1 MRVRSTSR
9 ASISPMQRA
18 STRDQR
24 PTLIVLLGPTGVGK
38 TALGIQLALQ
48 LGCSILSA
56 DSRQIYRELPIGTAA
71 PTPEERAAVSH
82 YFVGTHSVTE
92 GYSAA
97 SYEADAL
104 SLLESLFADHPIQLL
119 SGGSM
124 MYIDAVCRGIDEIPD
139 VDPAIR
145 TEVWHRYET
154 QGLAPILTEL
164 EQLDPR
170 YYVTVDH
177 QNYKRVLHGYEV
189 CLSSGRPFS
198 SFHTG
203 QAKSRPFDIIK
214 IGLTREREELY
225 ARIDERVLQMM
236 SLGLEAEARAVYP
249 HRHLNALNTVGYKE
263 LFAYFDGMI
272 SLEEAIRLIQRNS
285 RHYARK
291 QLTWW
296 KRDPEVHWYHPEDIE
311 GIENALGRHTYLYGG
326 ERG

>member
-71 PTPEERAAVSH
+71 PTPEERAAVPH

-97 SYEADAL
+97 SYEADVL
-104 SLLESLFADHPIQLL
+104 RLLEGLFVDHPIQLL

-170 YYVTVDH
+170 YYATVDH

-189 CLSSGRPFS
+189 CLSTGRPFS

-203 QAKSRPFDIIK
+203 QAKHRPFDIIK

-326 ERG
+326 EWG

>member
-1 MRVRSTSR
+1 
-9 ASISPMQRA
+9 MQRA

-24 PTLIVLLGPTGVGK
+24 PTLVVLLGPTGVGK
-38 TALGIQLALQ
+38 TALGVQLASK

-71 PTPEERAAVSH
+71 PTSEERAAVPH

-97 SYEADAL
+97 SYEVDVL
-104 SLLESLFADHPIQLL
+104 HLLEKLFSDHPIQLL

-145 TEVWHRYET
+145 AEVWHRYET
-154 QGLAPILTEL
+154 GGLALILSEL
-164 EQLDPR
+164 EHLDPR
-170 YYVTVDH
+170 YYATVDH
-177 QNYKRVLHGYEV
+177 HNYKRVLHGYEV

-214 IGLTREREELY
+214 IGLSRDREELY

-249 HRHLNALNTVGYKE
+249 YRHLNALNTVGYKE
-263 LFAYFDGMI
+263 LFAYFDGTI
-272 SLEEAIRLIQRNS
+272 PLDEAIRLIQRNS

-296 KRDPEVHWYHPEDIE
+296 KRDPEVHWYHPDAPNDLLRAI
-311 GIENALGRHTYLYGG
+311 GHL
-326 ERG
+326 

>member
-1 MRVRSTSR
+1 M
-9 ASISPMQRA
+9 P
-18 STRDQR
+18 
-24 PTLIVLLGPTGVGK
+24 
-38 TALGIQLALQ
+38 
-48 LGCSILSA
+48 
-56 DSRQIYRELPIGTAA
+56 
-71 PTPEERAAVSH
+71 H

-104 SLLESLFADHPIQLL
+104 SLLERLFADHPIQLL

-139 VDPAIR
+139 VDPTIR
-145 TEVWHRYET
+145 AEVWNRYET
-154 QGLAPILTEL
+154 EGLAPILSEL
-164 EQLDPR
+164 EHLDSR
-170 YYVTVDH
+170 YYATVDH
-177 QNYKRVLHGYEV
+177 HNYKRVLHGYEV

-203 QAKSRPFDIIK
+203 LAKSRPFYIIK

-249 HRHLNALNTVGYKE
+249 YRNLNALNTVGYKE
-263 LFAYFDGMI
+263 LFAYFDGTV
-272 SLEEAIRLIQRNS
+272 SLDEATRLIQRNS

-296 KRDPEVHWYHPEDIE
+296 KRDSEVRWYHPEDIE
-311 GIENALGRHTYLYGG
+311 GIQALLSDA
-326 ERG
+326 RGLINT

>member
-1 MRVRSTSR
+1 M
-9 ASISPMQRA
+9 P
-18 STRDQR
+18 
-24 PTLIVLLGPTGVGK
+24 
-38 TALGIQLALQ
+38 
-48 LGCSILSA
+48 
-56 DSRQIYRELPIGTAA
+56 
-71 PTPEERAAVSH
+71 H

-104 SLLESLFADHPIQLL
+104 SLLERLFADHPIQLL

-145 TEVWHRYET
+145 AEVWHRYET
-154 QGLAPILTEL
+154 EGLARILSEL
-164 EQLDPR
+164 EHLDPR
-170 YYVTVDH
+170 YYAAVDR

-203 QAKSRPFDIIK
+203 LAKSRPFNIIK

-225 ARIDERVLQMM
+225 TRIDERVLQMM

-249 HRHLNALNTVGYKE
+249 HRRLNALNTVGYKE
-263 LFAYFDGMI
+263 LFAYFDGTV
-272 SLEEAIRLIQRNS
+272 SLDEAIRLIQRNS

-296 KRDPEVHWYHPEDIE
+296 KRDPEVHWYHPEDTE
-311 GIENALGRHTYLYGG
+311 GIQALLSDA
-326 ERG
+326 RGLVNT

>member
-1 MRVRSTSR
+1 
-9 ASISPMQRA
+9 MQRA

-24 PTLIVLLGPTGVGK
+24 PTLVVLLGPTGVGK
-38 TALGIQLALQ
+38 TALGVQLASK

-71 PTPEERAAVSH
+71 PTPEERAAVPH

-97 SYEADAL
+97 SYEVDVL
-104 SLLESLFADHPIQLL
+104 HLLEKLFSDHPIQLL

-145 TEVWHRYET
+145 AEVWHRYET
-154 QGLAPILTEL
+154 GGLAPILSEL
-164 EQLDPR
+164 EHLDPR
-170 YYVTVDH
+170 YYATVDH
-177 QNYKRVLHGYEV
+177 HNYKRVLHGYEV

-214 IGLTREREELY
+214 IGLSRDREELY

-249 HRHLNALNTVGYKE
+249 YRHLNALTTVGYKE
-263 LFAYFDGMI
+263 LFAYFDGTI
-272 SLEEAIRLIQRNS
+272 SLDEAIRLIQRNS

-296 KRDPEVHWYHPEDIE
+296 KRDPEVHWYHPDAPNNLLRAI
-311 GIENALGRHTYLYGG
+311 GHL
-326 ERG
+326 

>member
-1 MRVRSTSR
+1 
-9 ASISPMQRA
+9 MQRA

-24 PTLIVLLGPTGVGK
+24 PTLVVLLGPTGVGK
-38 TALGIQLALQ
+38 TALGIQLASK

-71 PTPEERAAVSH
+71 PTLEERAAVPH

-97 SYEADAL
+97 SYEVDVL
-104 SLLESLFADHPIQLL
+104 HLLEKLFSDHPIQLL

-145 TEVWHRYET
+145 AGVWYRYET
-154 QGLAPILTEL
+154 GGLAPILSEL
-164 EQLDPR
+164 EHLDPR
-170 YYVTVDH
+170 SYATVDH
-177 QNYKRVLHGYEV
+177 HNYKRVLHGYEV

-214 IGLTREREELY
+214 VGLTREREDLY

-249 HRHLNALNTVGYKE
+249 YRHLNALNTVGYKE
-263 LFAYFDGMI
+263 LFAYFDGTI
-272 SLEEAIRLIQRNS
+272 SLDEAIRLIQRNS

-296 KRDPEVHWYHPEDIE
+296 KRDSEVHWYHPDAPNDLLRAI
-311 GIENALGRHTYLYGG
+311 GHR
-326 ERG
+326 

>member
-71 PTPEERAAVSH
+71 PTPEERAAVPH

-97 SYEADAL
+97 SYEADVL
-104 SLLESLFADHPIQLL
+104 RLLEGLFVDHPIQLL

-170 YYVTVDH
+170 YYATVDH

-189 CLSSGRPFS
+189 CLSTGRPFS

-203 QAKSRPFDIIK
+203 QAKHRPFDIIK

-296 KRDPEVHWYHPEDIE
+296 KRDPEVHWCHPEDIE

-326 ERG
+326 EWG

>member
-1 MRVRSTSR
+1 
-9 ASISPMQRA
+9 MQRA
-18 STRDQR
+18 STRDLR
-24 PTLIVLLGPTGVGK
+24 PTLVVLLGPTGVGK
-38 TALGIQLALQ
+38 TALGVQLASK

-71 PTPEERAAVSH
+71 PTPEERAAVPH

-97 SYEADAL
+97 SYEVDVL
-104 SLLESLFADHPIQLL
+104 HLLEKLFSDHPIQLL

-145 TEVWHRYET
+145 AEVWYRYET
-154 QGLAPILTEL
+154 GGLAPILSEL
-164 EQLDPR
+164 EHLDPR
-170 YYVTVDH
+170 YYATVDH
-177 QNYKRVLHGYEV
+177 HNYKRVLHGYEV

-214 IGLTREREELY
+214 IGLSREREELY

-249 HRHLNALNTVGYKE
+249 YRHLNALNTVGYKE
-263 LFAYFDGMI
+263 LFAYFDGTI
-272 SLEEAIRLIQRNS
+272 PLDEAIRLIQRNS

-296 KRDPEVHWYHPEDIE
+296 KRDPEVQWYHPDAPNDLLRAII
-311 GIENALGRHTYLYGG
+311 GHL
-326 ERG
+326 

>member
-1 MRVRSTSR
+1 
-9 ASISPMQRA
+9 MQRA
-18 STRDQR
+18 STRELR
-24 PTLIVLLGPTGVGK
+24 PILVVLLGPTGVGK
-38 TALGIQLALQ
+38 TALGVQIASQ

-56 DSRQIYRELPIGTAA
+56 DSRQIYHELPIGTAA
-71 PTPEERAAVSH
+71 PTPEEWAAVPH
-82 YFVGTHSVTE
+82 YFVGTHSVSE

-104 SLLESLFADHPIQLL
+104 SLLERLFADRPIQLL

-139 VDPAIR
+139 VDPTIR
-145 TEVWHRYET
+145 AEVWNRYET
-154 QGLAPILTEL
+154 EGLARILSEL
-164 EQLDPR
+164 EHLDPR
-170 YYVTVDH
+170 YYATVDR

-203 QAKSRPFDIIK
+203 LAKSRPFDIIK

-225 ARIDERVLQMM
+225 TRIDERVLRMM

-249 HRHLNALNTVGYKE
+249 HRRLNALNTVGYKE
-263 LFAYFDGMI
+263 LFAYFDGTV
-272 SLEEAIRLIQRNS
+272 SLDEAIRLIQRNS

-296 KRDPEVHWYHPEDIE
+296 KRDPEVHWYHPEDTE
-311 GIENALGRHTYLYGG
+311 GIQALLSDA
-326 ERG
+326 RGLVNT

>member
-71 PTPEERAAVSH
+71 PTPEERAAVPH

-97 SYEADAL
+97 SYEADVL
-104 SLLESLFADHPIQLL
+104 RLLEGLFVDHPIQLL

-139 VDPAIR
+139 VDPASR

-170 YYVTVDH
+170 YYATVDH

-189 CLSSGRPFS
+189 CLSTGRPFS

-203 QAKSRPFDIIK
+203 QAKHRPFDIIK

-296 KRDPEVHWYHPEDIE
+296 KRDPEVHWCHPEDIE

-326 ERG
+326 EWG

>member
-1 MRVRSTSR
+1 M
-9 ASISPMQRA
+9 P
-18 STRDQR
+18 
-24 PTLIVLLGPTGVGK
+24 
-38 TALGIQLALQ
+38 
-48 LGCSILSA
+48 
-56 DSRQIYRELPIGTAA
+56 
-71 PTPEERAAVSH
+71 H

-97 SYEADAL
+97 SYEADVL
-104 SLLESLFADHPIQLL
+104 RLLEGLFVDHPIQLL

-170 YYVTVDH
+170 YYATVDH

-189 CLSSGRPFS
+189 CLSTGRPFS

-203 QAKSRPFDIIK
+203 QAKHRPFDIIK

-263 LFAYFDGMI
+263 LFAYFDGTV
-272 SLEEAIRLIQRNS
+272 SLDEAIRLIQRNS

-296 KRDPEVHWYHPEDIE
+296 KRDPEVRWYHPEDIE

-326 ERG
+326 EWG

>member
-1 MRVRSTSR
+1 
-9 ASISPMQRA
+9 MQRA

-24 PTLIVLLGPTGVGK
+24 PTLVVLLGPTGVGK
-38 TALGIQLALQ
+38 TALGIQLASK

-56 DSRQIYRELPIGTAA
+56 DSRQIYHELPIGTAA
-71 PTPEERAAVSH
+71 PTPEERAAVPH

-97 SYEADAL
+97 SYEVDVL
-104 SLLESLFADHPIQLL
+104 HLLEKLFSDHPIQLL

-145 TEVWHRYET
+145 AEVWHRYET
-154 QGLAPILTEL
+154 GGLAPILSEL
-164 EQLDPR
+164 ERLDPR
-170 YYVTVDH
+170 YYATVDH
-177 QNYKRVLHGYEV
+177 HNYKRVLHGYEV

-203 QAKSRPFDIIK
+203 RAKSRPFDIIK
-214 IGLTREREELY
+214 VGLTREREDLY

-249 HRHLNALNTVGYKE
+249 YRHLNALNTVGYKE
-263 LFAYFDGMI
+263 LFTYFDGII
-272 SLEEAIRLIQRNS
+272 SLDEAIRLIQRNS

-296 KRDPEVHWYHPEDIE
+296 KRDPEVQWYHPDAPNDLLRAI
-311 GIENALGRHTYLYGG
+311 GHL
-326 ERG
+326 

>member
-38 TALGIQLALQ
+38 TSLGVQLALQ

-71 PTPEERAAVSH
+71 PTPEERAAVPH

-97 SYEADAL
+97 SYEADVL
-104 SLLESLFADHPIQLL
+104 CLLEGLFVDHPIQLL

-145 TEVWHRYET
+145 TEVWHRYEM
-154 QGLAPILTEL
+154 QGLAPILSEL
-164 EQLDPR
+164 EHLDPR
-170 YYVTVDH
+170 YYATVDH

-189 CLSSGRPFS
+189 CLSTGRPFS

-203 QAKSRPFDIIK
+203 QAKHRPFDMIK

-311 GIENALGRHTYLYGG
+311 GIENALGRHAYLYRG
-326 ERG
+326 EWG

>member
-1 MRVRSTSR
+1 
-9 ASISPMQRA
+9 MQRA
-18 STRDQR
+18 STRELR
-24 PTLIVLLGPTGVGK
+24 PILVVLLGPTGVGK
-38 TALGIQLALQ
+38 TALGVQIASQ

-56 DSRQIYRELPIGTAA
+56 DSRQIYHELPIGTAA
-71 PTPEERAAVSH
+71 PTPEERAAVPH

-97 SYEADAL
+97 SYEADVL
-104 SLLESLFADHPIQLL
+104 RLLEGLFVDHPIQLL

-170 YYVTVDH
+170 YYATVDR

-203 QAKSRPFDIIK
+203 LAKSRPFDIIK

-225 ARIDERVLQMM
+225 TRIDERVLRMM

-249 HRHLNALNTVGYKE
+249 HRRLNALNTVGYKE
-263 LFAYFDGMI
+263 LFAYFDGTV
-272 SLEEAIRLIQRNS
+272 SLDEAIRLIQRNS

-296 KRDPEVHWYHPEDIE
+296 KRDPEVRWYHPEETE
-311 GIENALGRHTYLYGG
+311 GIQALLSDA
-326 ERG
+326 RGLVNT

>member
-1 MRVRSTSR
+1 
-9 ASISPMQRA
+9 MQRA

-71 PTPEERAAVSH
+71 PTPEERAAVPH

-97 SYEADAL
+97 SYEADVL
-104 SLLESLFADHPIQLL
+104 RLLEGLFVDHPIQLL

-170 YYVTVDH
+170 YYATVDH

-189 CLSSGRPFS
+189 CLSTGRPFS

-203 QAKSRPFDIIK
+203 QAKHRPFDIIK

-236 SLGLEAEARAVYP
+236 SLGLEAEARAVYL

-326 ERG
+326 EWD

>member
-1 MRVRSTSR
+1 
-9 ASISPMQRA
+9 MQRA

-24 PTLIVLLGPTGVGK
+24 PTLVVLLGPTGVGK
-38 TALGIQLALQ
+38 TALGVQLARQ

-56 DSRQIYRELPIGTAA
+56 DSRQIYHELPIGTAA
-71 PTPEERAAVSH
+71 PTPEERAAVPH

-97 SYEADAL
+97 SYEVDVL
-104 SLLESLFADHPIQLL
+104 HLLEKLFSDHPIQLL

-145 TEVWHRYET
+145 AEVWHRYET
-154 QGLAPILTEL
+154 GGLAPILSEL
-164 EQLDPR
+164 EHLDPS
-170 YYVTVDH
+170 YYATVDRH
-177 QNYKRVLHGYEV
+177 NYKRVLHGYEV

-214 IGLTREREELY
+214 VGLTREREDLY

-249 HRHLNALNTVGYKE
+249 YRHLNALNTVGYKE
-263 LFAYFDGMI
+263 LFACFDGTI
-272 SLEEAIRLIQRNS
+272 PLDEAIRLIQRNS

-296 KRDPEVHWYHPEDIE
+296 KRDPEVQWYHPDAPNDLLRAI
-311 GIENALGRHTYLYGG
+311 GHL
-326 ERG
+326 

>member
-1 MRVRSTSR
+1 
-9 ASISPMQRA
+9 MQRA
-18 STRDQR
+18 STRDLR
-24 PTLIVLLGPTGVGK
+24 PTLVVLLGPTGVGK
-38 TALGIQLALQ
+38 TALGVQLASK

-71 PTPEERAAVSH
+71 PTPEERAAVPH

-104 SLLESLFADHPIQLL
+104 SLLERLFADHPIQLL

-139 VDPAIR
+139 VDPTIR
-145 TEVWHRYET
+145 AEVWNRYET
-154 QGLAPILTEL
+154 EGLAPILSEL
-164 EQLDPR
+164 EHLDSR
-170 YYVTVDH
+170 YYATVDH
-177 QNYKRVLHGYEV
+177 HNYKRVLHGYEV

-203 QAKSRPFDIIK
+203 LAKSRPFYIIK

-249 HRHLNALNTVGYKE
+249 YRNLNALNTVGYKE
-263 LFAYFDGMI
+263 LFAYFDGTV
-272 SLEEAIRLIQRNS
+272 SLDEATRLIQRNS

-296 KRDPEVHWYHPEDIE
+296 KRDSEVRWYHPEDIE
-311 GIENALGRHTYLYGG
+311 GIQALLSDA
-326 ERG
+326 RGLINT

>member
-1 MRVRSTSR
+1 
-9 ASISPMQRA
+9 MQRA

-71 PTPEERAAVSH
+71 PTPEERTAVPH

-97 SYEADAL
+97 SYEADVL
-104 SLLESLFADHPIQLL
+104 RLLEGLFVDHPIQLL

-170 YYVTVDH
+170 YYATVDH

-189 CLSSGRPFS
+189 CLSTGRPFS

-203 QAKSRPFDIIK
+203 QAKHRPFDIIK

-326 ERG
+326 EWG

>member
-1 MRVRSTSR
+1 M
-9 ASISPMQRA
+9 P
-18 STRDQR
+18 
-24 PTLIVLLGPTGVGK
+24 
-38 TALGIQLALQ
+38 
-48 LGCSILSA
+48 
-56 DSRQIYRELPIGTAA
+56 
-71 PTPEERAAVSH
+71 H

-97 SYEADAL
+97 SYEVDVL
-104 SLLESLFADHPIQLL
+104 HLLEKLFSDHPIQLL

-145 TEVWHRYET
+145 AEVWHRYEAG
-154 QGLAPILTEL
+154 GLAPILSEL
-164 EQLDPR
+164 EHLDPR
-170 YYVTVDH
+170 YYATVDH
-177 QNYKRVLHGYEV
+177 HNYKRVLHGYEV

-214 IGLTREREELY
+214 VGLTREHEDLY

-249 HRHLNALNTVGYKE
+249 YRHLNALNTVGYKE
-263 LFAYFDGMI
+263 LFAYFDGTI
-272 SLEEAIRLIQRNS
+272 SLDEAIRLIQRNS

-296 KRDPEVHWYHPEDIE
+296 KRDSEVHWYHPDAPNDLLRAI
-311 GIENALGRHTYLYGG
+311 GHR
-326 ERG
+326 

>member
-1 MRVRSTSR
+1 
-9 ASISPMQRA
+9 MQRA

-24 PTLIVLLGPTGVGK
+24 PTLVVLLGPTGVGK

-71 PTPEERAAVSH
+71 PTPEERAAVPH

-97 SYEADAL
+97 SYEADVL
-104 SLLESLFADHPIQLL
+104 RLLEGLFVDHPIQLL

-170 YYVTVDH
+170 YYATVDH

-189 CLSSGRPFS
+189 CLSTGRPFS

-203 QAKSRPFDIIK
+203 QAKHRPFDIIK
-214 IGLTREREELY
+214 IGLSREREELY

-326 ERG
+326 EWG

>member
-71 PTPEERAAVSH
+71 PTPEERAAVPH

-97 SYEADAL
+97 SYEADVL
-104 SLLESLFADHPIQLL
+104 RLLEGLFVDHPIQLL

-170 YYVTVDH
+170 YYATVDH

-189 CLSSGRPFS
+189 CLSTGRPFS

-203 QAKSRPFDIIK
+203 QAKHRPFDIIK

-225 ARIDERVLQMM
+225 TRIDERVLQMM

-311 GIENALGRHTYLYGG
+311 GIENALGRHT
-326 ERG
+326 

>member
-1 MRVRSTSR
+1 MRVRSTSK

-71 PTPEERAAVSH
+71 PTPEERAAVPH

-97 SYEADAL
+97 SYETDVL
-104 SLLESLFADHPIQLL
+104 RLLEGLFVDHPIQLL

-145 TEVWHRYET
+145 VEVWHRYET
-154 QGLAPILTEL
+154 QGLAPILSEL

-170 YYVTVDH
+170 YYATVDH

-189 CLSSGRPFS
+189 CLSTGRPFS

-214 IGLTREREELY
+214 IGLSREREELY

-236 SLGLEAEARAVYP
+236 SLGLEAEACAVYP

-326 ERG
+326 EWG

>member
-38 TALGIQLALQ
+38 TALGVQLALQ

-71 PTPEERAAVSH
+71 PTPEERAAVPH

-97 SYEADAL
+97 SYEADVL
-104 SLLESLFADHPIQLL
+104 RLLEGLFVDHPIQLL

-124 MYIDAVCRGIDEIPD
+124 MYIDAVCRGIDEITD

-170 YYVTVDH
+170 YYATVDH

-189 CLSSGRPFS
+189 CLSTGRPFS

-203 QAKSRPFDIIK
+203 QAKHRPFDIIK
-214 IGLTREREELY
+214 IGLSREREELY

-311 GIENALGRHTYLYGG
+311 GIENALGRHT
-326 ERG
+326 

>member
-38 TALGIQLALQ
+38 TALGVQLALQ

-71 PTPEERAAVSH
+71 PTPEERAAVPH

-97 SYEADAL
+97 SYEADVL
-104 SLLESLFADHPIQLL
+104 RLLEGLFVDHPIQLL

-170 YYVTVDH
+170 YYATVDH

-198 SFHTG
+198 SFHTR
-203 QAKSRPFDIIK
+203 QAKHRPFDIIK

-311 GIENALGRHTYLYGG
+311 GIENALGRHTYSHGG
-326 ERG
+326 EWG

>member
-1 MRVRSTSR
+1 MRVRLTSR

-38 TALGIQLALQ
+38 TALGVQLALQ

-71 PTPEERAAVSH
+71 PTPEERAAVPH

-104 SLLESLFADHPIQLL
+104 SLLEGLFVDHPIQLL

-170 YYVTVDH
+170 YYATVDH

-203 QAKSRPFDIIK
+203 QAKHRPFDIIK

-236 SLGLEAEARAVYP
+236 SLGLEAESRAVYP

-311 GIENALGRHTYLYGG
+311 GIENALGRHTYLYRG
-326 ERG
+326 EWG

>member
-71 PTPEERAAVSH
+71 PTPEERAAVPH

-97 SYEADAL
+97 SYEADVL
-104 SLLESLFADHPIQLL
+104 RLLEGLFVDHPIQLL

-170 YYVTVDH
+170 YYATVDH

-189 CLSSGRPFS
+189 CLSTGRPFS

-203 QAKSRPFDIIK
+203 QAKHRPFDIIK

-236 SLGLEAEARAVYP
+236 SLGLEAEARAVYL

-326 ERG
+326 EWG

>member
-1 MRVRSTSR
+1 
-9 ASISPMQRA
+9 MQRA

-71 PTPEERAAVSH
+71 PTPEERAAVPH

-97 SYEADAL
+97 SYETDVL
-104 SLLESLFADHPIQLL
+104 RLLEGLFVDHPIQLL

-154 QGLAPILTEL
+154 QGLAPILSEL

-170 YYVTVDH
+170 YYATVDH

-189 CLSSGRPFS
+189 CLSTGRPFS

-203 QAKSRPFDIIK
+203 QAKHRPFDIIK

-236 SLGLEAEARAVYP
+236 SLGLEAEACAVYP

-326 ERG
+326 EWG

>member
-1 MRVRSTSR
+1 
-9 ASISPMQRA
+9 MQRA

-71 PTPEERAAVSH
+71 PTPEERAAVPH

-97 SYEADAL
+97 SYEADVL
-104 SLLESLFADHPIQLL
+104 RLLEGLFVDHPIQLL

-154 QGLAPILTEL
+154 QGLAPILSEL

-170 YYVTVDH
+170 YYATVDH

-189 CLSSGRPFS
+189 CLSTGRPFS

-203 QAKSRPFDIIK
+203 QAKHRPFDMIK

-311 GIENALGRHTYLYGG
+311 GIENALGRHTYSHGG
-326 ERG
+326 EWG

>member
-1 MRVRSTSR
+1 
-9 ASISPMQRA
+9 MQRA

-38 TALGIQLALQ
+38 TALGVQLALQ

-71 PTPEERAAVSH
+71 PTPEERAAVPH

-97 SYEADAL
+97 SYEADVL
-104 SLLESLFADHPIQLL
+104 RLLEGLFVDHPIQLL

-170 YYVTVDH
+170 YYTTVDH

-189 CLSSGRPFS
+189 CLSTGRPFS

-203 QAKSRPFDIIK
+203 QAKHRPFDIIK

-326 ERG
+326 EWG

>member
-1 MRVRSTSR
+1 
-9 ASISPMQRA
+9 MQRA

-203 QAKSRPFDIIK
+203 QAKHRPFDIIK

-225 ARIDERVLQMM
+225 ARIDERALQMM

-249 HRHLNALNTVGYKE
+249 YRHLNALNTVGYKE

-326 ERG
+326 EWG

>member
-203 QAKSRPFDIIK
+203 QAKHRPFDIIK

>member
-1 MRVRSTSR
+1 
-9 ASISPMQRA
+9 MQRA

-71 PTPEERAAVSH
+71 PTPEERAAVPH
-82 YFVGTHSVTE
+82 YFVGTHSVTD

-97 SYEADAL
+97 SYEADVL
-104 SLLESLFADHPIQLL
+104 RLLEGLFVDHPIQLL

-170 YYVTVDH
+170 YYATVDH

-189 CLSSGRPFS
+189 CLSTGRPFS

-203 QAKSRPFDIIK
+203 QAKHRPFDIIK

-311 GIENALGRHTYLYGG
+311 GIENALGRHT
-326 ERG
+326 

>member
-1 MRVRSTSR
+1 
-9 ASISPMQRA
+9 MQRA

-71 PTPEERAAVSH
+71 PTPEERAAVPH

-97 SYEADAL
+97 SYEADVL
-104 SLLESLFADHPIQLL
+104 RLLEGLFVDHPIQLL

-170 YYVTVDH
+170 YYATVDH

-189 CLSSGRPFS
+189 CLSTGRPFS

-203 QAKSRPFDIIK
+203 QAKHRPFDIIK

-311 GIENALGRHTYLYGG
+311 GIENALGRHT
-326 ERG
+326 

>member
-1 MRVRSTSR
+1 M
-9 ASISPMQRA
+9 
-18 STRDQR
+18 
-24 PTLIVLLGPTGVGK
+24 LLGPTGVGK
-38 TALGIQLALQ
+38 TALGIQLASK

-71 PTPEERAAVSH
+71 PTPEERAAVPH

-104 SLLESLFADHPIQLL
+104 SLLERLFADHPIQLL

-124 MYIDAVCRGIDEIPD
+124 MYIDAVCRGIDHIPD

-145 TEVWHRYET
+145 AEVWNHYEME
-154 QGLAPILTEL
+154 GLARILSEL
-164 EQLDPR
+164 EHLDPR
-170 YYVTVDH
+170 YYAAVDH
-177 QNYKRVLHGYEV
+177 HNYKRVLHGYEV

-203 QAKSRPFDIIK
+203 LAKSRPFNIIK

-225 ARIDERVLQMM
+225 TRIDERVLQMM

-249 HRHLNALNTVGYKE
+249 HRRLNALNTVGYKE
-263 LFAYFDGMI
+263 LFAYFDGTV
-272 SLEEAIRLIQRNS
+272 SLDEAIRLIQRNS

-296 KRDPEVHWYHPEDIE
+296 KRDPEVRWYHPEDTE
-311 GIENALGRHTYLYGG
+311 GIQALLSDARVLVNT
-326 ERG
+326 

>member
-1 MRVRSTSR
+1 
-9 ASISPMQRA
+9 MQRA

-24 PTLIVLLGPTGVGK
+24 PTLVVLLGPTGVGK
-38 TALGIQLALQ
+38 TALGVQLARQ

-71 PTPEERAAVSH
+71 PTPEERAAVPH

-92 GYSAA
+92 RYSAA
-97 SYEADAL
+97 SYEVDVL
-104 SLLESLFADHPIQLL
+104 HLLEKLFSDHPIQLL

-124 MYIDAVCRGIDEIPD
+124 MYVDAVCRGIDEIPD

-145 TEVWHRYET
+145 AEVWYRYET
-154 QGLAPILTEL
+154 GGLAPILSEL
-164 EQLDPR
+164 EHLDPR
-170 YYVTVDH
+170 YYATVDH
-177 QNYKRVLHGYEV
+177 HNYKRVLHGYEV

-214 IGLTREREELY
+214 IGLTREREDLY

-249 HRHLNALNTVGYKE
+249 YRHLNALNTVGYKE
-263 LFAYFDGMI
+263 LFAYFDGTI
-272 SLEEAIRLIQRNS
+272 PLDEAIRLIQRNS

-296 KRDPEVHWYHPEDIE
+296 KRDSEVHWYHPDAPNDLLRAI
-311 GIENALGRHTYLYGG
+311 GHL
-326 ERG
+326 

>member
-1 MRVRSTSR
+1 
-9 ASISPMQRA
+9 MQRA

-71 PTPEERAAVSH
+71 PTPEERAAVPH
-82 YFVGTHSVTE
+82 YFVGTHSVTV

-97 SYEADAL
+97 SYEADVL
-104 SLLESLFADHPIQLL
+104 RLLEGLFVDHPIQLL

-164 EQLDPR
+164 EQLDPS
-170 YYVTVDH
+170 YYTTVDH

-189 CLSSGRPFS
+189 CLSTGRPFS

-326 ERG
+326 EWG

>member
-1 MRVRSTSR
+1 
-9 ASISPMQRA
+9 MQRA

-24 PTLIVLLGPTGVGK
+24 PTLVVLLGPTGVGK
-38 TALGIQLALQ
+38 TALGVQLASK

-71 PTPEERAAVSH
+71 PPPPRGGVGRRRL
-82 YFVGTHSVTE
+82 VGTHSVTE

-97 SYEADAL
+97 SYEVDVL
-104 SLLESLFADHPIQLL
+104 HLLEKLFSDHPIQLL

-145 TEVWHRYET
+145 AEVWHRYET
-154 QGLAPILTEL
+154 GGLAPILSEL
-164 EQLDPR
+164 EHLDPR
-170 YYVTVDH
+170 YYATVDH
-177 QNYKRVLHGYEV
+177 HNYKRVLHGYEV

-214 IGLTREREELY
+214 VGLTREREDLY

-249 HRHLNALNTVGYKE
+249 YRHLNALNTVGYKE
-263 LFAYFDGMI
+263 LFAYFDGTI
-272 SLEEAIRLIQRNS
+272 PLDEAIRLIQRNS

-296 KRDPEVHWYHPEDIE
+296 KRDPEVRWYHPDAPNDLLRAI
-311 GIENALGRHTYLYGG
+311 GHL
-326 ERG
+326 